1 MRSAQ
6 PHSANPKNP
15 ATTSPVVIADIIRGE
30 IGFDGLLM
38 SDDVSM
44 KALSGDFGEKTAA
57 ILAAGCDV
65 VLHCNGDMDEMS
77 AVAASTP
84 ALSGRSLERARA
96 ALARPAGDEGADE
109 AALRDEFQQLAR
121 AVA

>member
-1 MRSAQ
+1 
-6 PHSANPKNP
+6 
-15 ATTSPVVIADIIRGE
+15 
-30 IGFDGLLM
+30 M

-44 KALSGDFGEKTAA
+44 KALSGDFGEKTRA

-65 VLHCNGDMDEMS
+65 VLHCNGDMDEMG
-77 AVAASTP
+77 AVAASAR

-96 ALARPAGDEGADE
+96 VLARRAGDHGADE
-109 AALRDEFQQLAR
+109 AALRDEFSRLTQ